1 MKMPVRLGIITKPNE
16 PRAGELAARIAEWAA
31 EHQINLFVND
41 RVQDLPP
48 GTFSA
53 SAREIVDNCD
63 LLIALGGDG
72 TMISTARLVA
82 GSGTPVLGSSAM
94 ATTRAPVQLE

>member
-1 MKMPVRLGIITKPNE
+1 VETGRPGDSGLIVSVTRFPSPRLCSFFQHLARVSLIMQQPARLGIITKPNE
-16 PRAGELAARIAEWAA
+16 PRAGELAARIAAWAA

-41 RVQDLPP
+41 RVKDLPP

-63 LLIALGGDG
+63 C
-72 TMISTARLVA
+72 
-82 GSGTPVLGSSAM
+82 
-94 ATTRAPVQLE
+94 